1 MSAVERSEKLCTLEQ
16 AVSLVSD
23 GARIAFGGFAVYQKP
38 MAAVQQIIRAGKK
51 DLTIV
56 GCVHSIEADML
67 IGAGCVSTIET
78 SYVGLEKFGLA
89 QNYRRAVQEGRV
101 RVVYYPEMLA
111 WDRFRADR
119 EGMPFWPVYFLG
131 GNDVARDNPEIKPFI
146 CPVTGKQAW
155 AVPAARPD
163 VVVIHAWRAD
173 KYGNVQIQERSML
186 PQYLNVDMARACRN
200 LIVTV
205 EEIVDT
211 EVIKQTPQL
220 TLIPAFRVAAVC
232 HVPHGSHPTATVAC
246 TEEDAAHFETYVAA
260 SDSTE
265 HFNAYLDEYIRGTR
279 DFSAYLDKIGAA
291 HLKELEAVS
300 NG

>member
-1 MSAVERSEKLCTLEQ
+1 MERTEKLCSLEQ
-16 AVSLVSD
+16 AVSLIND
-23 GARIAFGGFAVYQKP
+23 GDRIAFGGFAVYQKP

-78 SYVGLEKFGLA
+78 SYVGLEKYGLA
-89 QNYRRAVQEGRV
+89 ANYRRALQEGRI
-101 RVVYYPEMLA
+101 RVVHYPEMLA

-131 GNDVARDNPEIKPFI
+131 GNDVARDNPDIKSFT
-146 CPVTGKQAW
+146 CPITGKQAW
-155 AVPAARPD
+155 AIPAAKPD

-211 EVIKQTPQL
+211 EVIKQSPQL
-220 TLIPAFRVAAVC
+220 TLIPAFRTAAVC
-232 HVPHGSHPTATVAC
+232 LVPHGSHPTATVAC
-246 TEEDAAHFETYVAA
+246 TEEDGDHFEAYVAA
-260 SDSTE
+260 SDSSE
-265 HFNAYLDEYIRGTR
+265 HFDAYLDEYIRGTR
-279 DFSAYLDKIGAA
+279 DFSAYLEKIGET
-291 HLKELEAVS
+291 HLKELEVAAHV
-300 NG
+300 

>member
-1 MSAVERSEKLCTLEQ
+1 M
-16 AVSLVSD
+16 
-23 GARIAFGGFAVYQKP
+23 
-38 MAAVQQIIRAGKK
+38 
-51 DLTIV
+51 

-78 SYVGLEKFGLA
+78 SYVGLEKYGLA
-89 QNYRRAVQEGRV
+89 ANYRRALQEGRI

-131 GNDVARDNPEIKPFI
+131 GNDVARDNPDIKSFT
-146 CPVTGKQAW
+146 CPITGKQAW
-155 AVPAARPD
+155 AIPAAKPD
-163 VVVIHAWRAD
+163 VAVIHAWRAD

-211 EVIKQTPQL
+211 EVIKQSPQL
-220 TLIPAFRVAAVC
+220 TLIPAFRTAAVC
-232 HVPHGSHPTATVAC
+232 LVPHGSHPTATVAC
-246 TEEDAAHFETYVAA
+246 TEEDGDHFETYVAA
-260 SDSTE
+260 SDSSE
-265 HFNAYLDEYIRGTR
+265 HFDAYLDEYIRGTR
-279 DFSAYLDKIGAA
+279 DFSAYLEKIGET
-291 HLKELEAVS
+291 HLKELEVAAHV
-300 NG
+300 

>member
-1 MSAVERSEKLCTLEQ
+1 MERTEKLCSLEQ
-16 AVSLVSD
+16 AVSLIND
-23 GARIAFGGFAVYQKP
+23 GDRIAFGGFAVYQKP
-38 MAAVQQIIRAGKK
+38 MAAVQQIVRAGKK

-78 SYVGLEKFGLA
+78 SYVGLEKYGLA
-89 QNYRRAVQEGRV
+89 ANYRRALQEGRI

-131 GNDVARDNPEIKPFI
+131 GNDVARDNPDIKSFT
-146 CPVTGKQAW
+146 CPITGKQAW
-155 AVPAARPD
+155 AIPAAKPD
-163 VVVIHAWRAD
+163 VAVIHAWRAD

-211 EVIKQTPQL
+211 EVIKQSPQL
-220 TLIPAFRVAAVC
+220 TMIPAFRTAAVC
-232 HVPHGSHPTATVAC
+232 LVPHGSHPTATVAC
-246 TEEDAAHFETYVAA
+246 TEEDGDHFETYVAA
-260 SDSTE
+260 SDSSE
-265 HFNAYLDEYIRGTR
+265 HFDAYLDEYIRGTR
-279 DFSAYLDKIGAA
+279 DFSAYLEKIGET
-291 HLKELEAVS
+291 HLKELEVAAHV
-300 NG
+300 

>member
-1 MSAVERSEKLCTLEQ
+1 MERTEKLCTLDQ
-16 AVSLVSD
+16 AVSLIHD
-23 GARIAFGGFAVYQKP
+23 GDRIAFGGFAVYQKP
-38 MAAVQQIIRAGKK
+38 MAAVQQIIRAGKR

-78 SYVGLEKFGLA
+78 SYVGLEKYGLA
-89 QNYRRAVQEGRV
+89 MNYRRALQEGRI
-101 RVVYYPEMLA
+101 RVVHYPEMLA

-131 GNDVARDNPEIKPFI
+131 GNDVARDNPEIKTFT
-146 CPVTGKQAW
+146 CPITGKQAW
-155 AVPAARPD
+155 AVPAAKPD
-163 VVVIHAWRAD
+163 AVVIHAWRAD

-211 EVIKQTPQL
+211 EVVKQSPQL
-220 TLIPAFRVAAVC
+220 TLIPAFRTAAVC
-232 HVPHGSHPTATVAC
+232 LVPHGSHPTATVAC
-246 TEEDAAHFETYVAA
+246 TEEDGDHFEAYVAA
-260 SDSTE
+260 SDSSE
-265 HFNAYLDEYIRGTR
+265 HFDAYLDEYIRGTK
-279 DFSAYLDKIGAA
+279 DFSAYLEKIGKA
-291 HLKELEAVS
+291 HLKELEVAAHV
-300 NG
+300 